1 VLSVVRFST
10 SITRTDASSLRT
22 YSLSA
27 RLHYRALLEPDKD
40 PALSAGNERQPGSRW
55 GSQGGPPGLLAYNP
69 QKRSSEPE
77 GHSEMHTDDRCE
89 SSGKS
94 LINGVAMPRASSLSG
109 IGAGTRDDC
118 GEQETHLGSWHSSAM
133 SSLTLPGEIVTVAH
147 PNLKLGP
154 GLAQDSL
161 SSSSRDSVLVTRAGS
176 LNHSANGAKW
186 WVEGNSRRVRL

>member
-1 VLSVVRFST
+1 
-10 SITRTDASSLRT
+10 
-22 YSLSA
+22 
-27 RLHYRALLEPDKD
+27 
-40 PALSAGNERQPGSRW
+40 
-55 GSQGGPPGLLAYNP
+55 
-69 QKRSSEPE
+69 
-77 GHSEMHTDDRCE
+77 MHTDDRCD

-94 LINGVAMPRASSLSG
+94 RVNGVAMSYAGSLSG
-109 IGAGTRDDC
+109 MGSRARDDC
-118 GEQETHLGSWHSSAM
+118 GEQETHLWNSSTM

-161 SSSSRDSVLVTRAGS
+161 SSSSRDSILVTRAGS